1 MECYYLCDIL
11 LTTLNFKTMPN
22 WCSNCI
28 SFEGTE
34 KAMQTFK
41 KDVSMIEDGHC
52 MFTALTDIKSEWDYG
67 VWNAEFGTKWSVVMD
82 DDIKDTME
90 QHDYFNC
97 DTAWGPCTE
106 FVRKVCEKYGVNGR
120 IEYSEPGCD
129 FAGIVEI
136 DENGDEMSREEM
148 SYREY
153 QYKHLG
159 TDGFFEDFVN
169 DVEEGFIESENSI
182 KEDYSYV
189 DAEDME
195 EMIRIYRENN
205 PAEN

>member
-1 MECYYLCDIL
+1 
-11 LTTLNFKTMPN
+11 MPN

-34 KAMQTFK
+34 KAMQTLK
-41 KDVSMIEDGHC
+41 KDVSMIKDGHC
-52 MFTALTDIKSEWDYG
+52 MFTALTDIKSEWSYD

-97 DTAWGPCTE
+97 DTAWSPCTE

-136 DENGDEMSREEM
+136 DEDGDELSREEM
-148 SYREY
+148 SYHEY
-153 QYKHLG
+153 EYKHLG
-159 TDGFFEDFVN
+159 TCGFFEYFGYA
-169 DVEEGFIESENSI
+169 VEEGLIESEEQI
-182 KEDYSYV
+182 REDYPYV

-195 EMIRIYRENN
+195 EMLKMYREGS

>member
-1 MECYYLCDIL
+1 
-11 LTTLNFKTMPN
+11 MPN

-34 KAMQTFK
+34 KAMQTLK
-41 KDVSMIEDGHC
+41 KDVASIKDAHC
-52 MFTALTDIKSEWDYG
+52 LFTALTDIKSEWSYD
-67 VWNAEFGTKWSVVMD
+67 VWNAEFGTKWSVRMD
-82 DDIKDTME
+82 DDIRETME

-97 DTAWGPCTE
+97 ETAWSPCTE
-106 FVRKVCEKYGVNGR
+106 FVRKVCKKYGVNGR

-148 SYREY
+148 TCMQMDYNADWNYFLE
-153 QYKHLG
+153 KF
-159 TDGFFEDFVN
+159 TDNVN
-169 DVEEGFIESENSI
+169 DGDYDDGVYENDEEIRSTFFYVTDEEIEIMLE
-182 KEDYSYV
+182 
-189 DAEDME
+189 
-195 EMIRIYRENN
+195 IYRKGS

>member
-1 MECYYLCDIL
+1 
-11 LTTLNFKTMPN
+11 MPN

-34 KAMQTFK
+34 KAMQTLR
-41 KDVSMIEDGHC
+41 KDVASIKDAHC
-52 MFTALTDIKSEWDYG
+52 LFTALTDIKSEWSYD
-67 VWNAEFGTKWSVVMD
+67 VWNAEFGTKWSVRMD
-82 DDIKDTME
+82 DDIRETME

-97 DTAWGPCTE
+97 DTAWSPCTE

-148 SYREY
+148 AYNEY
-153 QYKHLG
+153 EYKHLG
-159 TDGFFEDFVN
+159 TCGFFENFGYA
-169 DVEEGFIESENSI
+169 VEEGLIESENSI